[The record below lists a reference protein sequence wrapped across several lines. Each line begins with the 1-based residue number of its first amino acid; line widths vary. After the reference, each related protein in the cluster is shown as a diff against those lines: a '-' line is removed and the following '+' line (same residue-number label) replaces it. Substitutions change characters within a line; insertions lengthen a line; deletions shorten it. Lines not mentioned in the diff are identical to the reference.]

1 MDFNSVVLF
10 GKKTFADLLKEI
22 HSNSS
27 NKEKQIKEMI
37 EQLKPYIT
45 SVGDAVIIVP
55 LIKDYLDVS
64 VKNDDLLIKMAG
76 IVQRS
81 MNSSVGEDSLLLTES
96 DKEMLFQSIQELDN
110 QAKTQQ
116 NEKLP
121 EPPVKNIYEQSI
133 S

>member
-1 MDFNSVVLF
+1 MDFNTITLF

-22 HSNSS
+22 HTNSS
-27 NKEKQIKEMI
+27 NKEKEIRSLI
-37 EQLKPYIT
+37 DNLKPFIT
-45 SVGDAVIIVP
+45 SAGDAVIIVP

-81 MNSSVGEDSLLLTES
+81 MNSNPGSDDILLSDS
-96 DKEMLFQSIQELDN
+96 DKEILFQSMSELDIK
-110 QAKTQQ
+110 AKEELPKIE
-116 NEKLP
+116 NE
-121 EPPVKNIYEQSI
+121 QFI